1 MARKKAKIGDRI
13 SFQRNDLSIEGEVEI
28 VRDNSVIV
36 RISDNSNEKTE
47 YETAKTVV
55 SHSNYVIIK
64 PPVSSY

>member
-1 MARKKAKIGDRI
+1 MAKNNAKIGDRI
-13 SFQRNDLSIEGEVEI
+13 SFQRKNLSIEGEVEI

-36 RISDNSNEKTE
+36 RISENANKKLE

-64 PPVSSY
+64 PPVTA